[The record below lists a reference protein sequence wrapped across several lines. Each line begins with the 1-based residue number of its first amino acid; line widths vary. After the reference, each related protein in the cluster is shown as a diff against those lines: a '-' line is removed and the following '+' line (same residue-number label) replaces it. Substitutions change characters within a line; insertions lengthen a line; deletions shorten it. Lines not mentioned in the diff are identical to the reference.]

1 MGEIESMEKMNS
13 RFRGLFGTVM
23 RDLHF
28 WIPLAVL
35 LVGLLFLRGL
45 R

>member
-1 MGEIESMEKMNS
+1 MSPSKTDGS
-13 RFRGLFGTVM
+13 RNLFHAIAT
-23 RDLHF
+23 DLHF

-35 LVGLLFLRGL
+35 LGGLFLLDKL

>member
-1 MGEIESMEKMNS
+1 MDDKKLNS
-13 RFRGLFGTVM
+13 RAGSLFGTVM
-23 RDLHF
+23 RDIHF

-35 LVGLLFLRGL
+35 LAGLLFLREL